1 MIHLRIPIISIE
13 NRSIKL
19 TTTII
24 AKTVIVTLIMKVTVA
39 LINITTKMRI
49 TMAMTEETAIPI

>member
-39 LINITTKMRI
+39 FINITTKMRI
-49 TMAMTEETAIPI
+49 TMAMTEEKAIPI